1 MTMTINDIPGQRVR
15 RPGGYTPR
23 NMRRKGNDFGATRD
37 TGKTAAFARAKQWS
51 DRFIHQKA
59 SQLAKEPLA
68 SAYREWNASAGF
80 LRKSGGKGK

>member
-1 MTMTINDIPGQRVR
+1 MTTINDIAGQKVR

-23 NMRRKGNDFGATRD
+23 HLRKRGNDHGAIKD
-37 TGKTAAFARAKQWS
+37 KSKQLAFRRAKGWS

-68 SAYREWNASAGF
+68 SAYREWGESAQA
-80 LRKSGGKGK
+80 LRRTAGGAK